1 MRKKFLGKGKYFDHK
16 DIQALASACQIDDQ
30 PVFID
35 IGANVGLYSFLLNKA
50 VPGLR
55 ALALEPHP
63 GIYKKLRYNIRLNP
77 DMQIESLQYAV
88 SDQSGLV
95 KLKTDYSN
103 LGMTKISTEGE
114 IDVEC
119 TTLMDLI
126 NTERVSHVDAIK
138 VDVGGFEDRVLV
150 PYLKEATEDRL
161 ARVIVLE
168 FVNQHRWK
176 ENLFEYTRL
185 RGFREVQRTRM
196 NSILAR

>member
-1 MRKKFLGKGKYFDHK
+1 
-16 DIQALASACQIDDQ
+16 
-30 PVFID
+30 
-35 IGANVGLYSFLLNKA
+35 
-50 VPGLR
+50 
-55 ALALEPHP
+55 
-63 GIYKKLRYNIRLNP
+63 
-77 DMQIESLQYAV
+77 MQIESLQYAV